1 MSIMINLFLVLY
13 LLSISLATVTGVVWF
28 LTAIFRLEKKAQK
41 VLLTKYHA
49 DKNG

>member
-13 LLSISLATVTGVVWF
+13 LLSISLATIIGVTWF

-41 VLLTKYHA
+41 VLLTKYHIH
-49 DKNG
+49 KSG